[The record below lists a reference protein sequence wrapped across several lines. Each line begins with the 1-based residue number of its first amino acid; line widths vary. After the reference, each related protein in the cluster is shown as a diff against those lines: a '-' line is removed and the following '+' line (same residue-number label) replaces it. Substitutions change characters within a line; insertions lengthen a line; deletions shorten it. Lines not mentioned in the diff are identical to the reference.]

1 MRNHKKWL
9 AMRGVFV
16 VAMVWGICNSQ
27 VRAQESVLI
36 SCPGEGP
43 CLYRRAFSV
52 TVQGK
57 DGVRSIGIQSAGN
70 PQLLRKARSV
80 TLKSLPGLYREP
92 KSGLVRVLGRDW
104 RTGEVVIPSKL
115 PTGSF
120 TASSAWEGVPIEYR
134 EQTKAKSLST
144 VPSDQFVA
152 ALNGSNLESA
162 VIDFMRNEVKAAEAH
177 PRQKDLISGALQ
189 FAASADAL
197 RTWRGELL
205 GKMRASL
212 DTFRAENVD
221 PTQLEATLE
230 GGLAAMRI
238 YQLIVAKGEEELA
251 LQQALTTEHLKLD
264 TRFAIAG
271 VLRKAGLHD
280 PFLEKIKQI
289 GIVRWSRPELV
300 AGIEPALKASAEWHN
315 KRAEELFA
323 AKEYARAFDE
333 AQIASANAPC
343 NSAINENFYKFR
355 IEFVNKNSNPIA
367 SESLNDNR
375 SILEQIVR
383 ELQGLSQQGEYTQ
396 DSIARIRKRINDGE
410 SLDKNYLPL
419 QLKKADFLTNIGELA
434 AAQDVV
440 TRIERTGGL
449 DRTAKDGWLAQD
461 GNLQSKLNTTLQRA
475 FRVVKEHFDN
485 ERYKEALAEAV
496 NGLKADPTNPTL
508 LYYGAMAAA
517 IQRDKPRTIEF
528 LQKYLR
534 LDNPGCTDVA
544 DATKKL
550 FDLYRR
556 IEAIRPSGPAAEG
569 KIPHWMSGEAYA
581 EGEVY
586 YDPYSG
592 GFHPQVLSS
601 VSEKGANET
610 RTDFRW
616 EGFMVTSITTS
627 TGSNLSSSRSI
638 QLDLEPKYN
647 TERLFMTD
655 IGPKANSAGERRLTP
670 IRYLNCPDLDLRLA
684 SNLSGNVK
692 TRGWAGNP
700 FFHPFVWKEICIFDL
715 VYDELGRIKEAIP
728 VVTDVKRPRSQYSEN
743 LKFTW
748 DGNSNRLL
756 RIDGAK
762 YHREM
767 QYDREGR
774 LVQEKITYPKGS
786 GKIEY
791 EYMGNSRQPKRAKC
805 EDDFY
810 DKLNRIVQFQSVN
823 Q

>member
-1 MRNHKKWL
+1 M
-9 AMRGVFV
+9 
-16 VAMVWGICNSQ
+16 VAIVWGVGSAA
-27 VRAQESVLI
+27 VLAQESVLI
-36 SCPGEGP
+36 SCAGEGP
-43 CLYRRAFSV
+43 CLYRRAFLV

-80 TLKSLPGLYREP
+80 ALNSLSGLVREP
-92 KSGLVRVLGRDW
+92 KSGMMRVLGRDW

-115 PTGSF
+115 PTGPF
-120 TASSAWEGVPIEYR
+120 TASSAWEGVPFEYR
-134 EQTKAKSLST
+134 EQPKSKSRSM

-152 ALNGSNLESA
+152 ALKGPNLESA
-162 VIDFMRNEVKAAEAH
+162 VVDFMRNEVKEAEAH

-189 FAASADAL
+189 FAARSDAL
-197 RTWRGELL
+197 QTWRAELL
-205 GKMRASL
+205 GRMRESL
-212 DTFRAENVD
+212 DTFRAEKVE
-221 PTQLEATLE
+221 PTRLEATLE
-230 GGLAAMRI
+230 EGLAAMRI
-238 YQLIVAKGEEELA
+238 YQLIAAKGEEEPA
-251 LQQALTTEHLKLD
+251 LQQALTAEHLKLD
-264 TRFAIAG
+264 TRFAIAD

-289 GIVRWSRPELV
+289 GIVRWSRPEVV
-300 AGIEPALKASAEWHN
+300 AGIEPALKASAEGHN

-343 NSAINENFYKFR
+343 NSAINDNFYKFR

-367 SESLNDNR
+367 QDSLNENR

-383 ELQGLSQQGEYTQ
+383 ELQGSGQQGEYTQ
-396 DSIARIRKRINDGE
+396 ERIAYIRKRITEGE
-410 SLDKNYLPL
+410 SSDKNYLPL
-419 QLKKADFLTNIGELA
+419 QLKKAEFLTNIGELA

-449 DRTAKDGWLAQD
+449 DRTAKGGWLDLDAT
-461 GNLQSKLNTTLQRA
+461 LRLKFNTTLQRA
-475 FRVVKEHFDN
+475 FRVVKEHSDN
-485 ERYKEALAEAV
+485 ERYKEALAEAD
-496 NGLKADPTNPTL
+496 NGLKADPTNPKL
-508 LYYGAMAAA
+508 LYYAAMAAA
-517 IQRDKPRTIEF
+517 IQRDQPRTIEF

-534 LDNPGCTDVA
+534 LDNLGCTDIT

-556 IEAIRPSGPAAEG
+556 IEVIRPSGPVAEG

-592 GFHPQVLSS
+592 GFHPRV
-601 VSEKGANET
+601 VAAISEKSPTEM

-627 TGSNLSSSRSI
+627 SGSSLSSARNI
-638 QLDLEPKYN
+638 QLELEPKYN
-647 TERLFMTD
+647 LERLFMTD

-684 SNLSGNVK
+684 STLSSNLK

-700 FFHPFVWKEICIFDL
+700 FFHPFLWKELFIFDL

-728 VVTDVKRPRSQYSEN
+728 VVTDLKRPRSQFSEN

-756 RIDGAK
+756 SIKGAK
-762 YHREM
+762 YLREM
-767 QYDREGR
+767 TYDREGR
-774 LVQEKITYPKGS
+774 LIREKITYPKGS

-791 EYMGNSRQPKRAKC
+791 EYMGKSKQPKRAKC

-810 DKLNRIVQFQSVN
+810 DKLTRIVQFQSVN